1 MIPGNLL
8 WYTVTM
14 IDLTRETEDLARR
27 LATAEHSS
35 VDTVVRQAL
44 EARADMIGL
53 APARPQ
59 RRMSVAEI
67 LKAGGEVAAM
77 PLLDK
82 RTPRQ
87 ITDDINALG

>member
-1 MIPGNLL
+1 
-8 WYTVTM
+8 
-14 IDLTRETEDLARR
+14 
-27 LATAEHSS
+27 
-35 VDTVVRQAL
+35 
-44 EARADMIGL
+44 
-53 APARPQ
+53 
-59 RRMSVAEI
+59 MSVAEI

>member
-53 APARPQ
+53 APARP
-59 RRMSVAEI
+59 
-67 LKAGGEVAAM
+67 
-77 PLLDK
+77 
-82 RTPRQ
+82 
-87 ITDDINALG
+87 